1 VERARLGVRCVPRVR
16 QGVSQGQCW
25 DRSVGGTTRSHCRRV
40 TYECTS
46 AVSFS
51 TVHKKKYSVSRGA
64 GRTIQYVHVRA
75 RIVVLVG
82 TGHYSRT
89 GTAVLEYEILWY
101 GQGKSS

>member
-51 TVHKKKYSVSRGA
+51 TVHKKKYSVSGS
-64 GRTIQYVHVRA
+64 TPRA
-75 RIVVLVG
+75 VLYSMYMYELVVLVG